1 MFRAVAMMQLTVVVL
16 ERDVRAVLRT
26 LGKLGAVQLR
36 RMPAG
41 PDTAPLSAPD
51 HAEELERCKQLVA
64 RVEELRG
71 LLESA
76 APAGENP
83 VPPEMTFA
91 QAEDQFRSIQ
101 AQARALLQRRQR
113 LLNRWGELTSVY
125 DQISSYRGLGIP
137 LDGPDRFSFLHFVA
151 GSLPTGNLDQL
162 QKDVGANVALLPLPI
177 SEGRQPLLAMA
188 TCRQRLALEQALTRA
203 NFQREALPLIE
214 GATVDTLAEASRGEQ
229 ESLTA
234 ELRETNEQFRALAAE
249 VAPSLAQIEQVA
261 NVERRLLEAETCFP
275 RTETAVL
282 LTGWVPAEGAT
293 ALERR
298 LRDATAGRCV
308 FSTAPAEK
316 TPVEEIPVLLRH
328 PPVLRPFEMLVTA
341 YGVPSYHELEPTL
354 FVALSYI
361 LMFGM
366 MFGDAGHG
374 AVLAAGGL
382 AALLA
387 GRARRIRNV
396 GVLLL
401 FGGLSSMVFG
411 ALYGSCFGLPQ
422 LKRYALWRD
431 PLEGNPMALMYTAVR
446 FGVVMISLG
455 LILNILNR
463 FRRGDVL
470 GGLLDKFG
478 LVGLVFYW
486 GMLTLLLQYAALQS
500 RGLVGLALV
509 LFLALPIAAWSLKEP
524 LELAR
529 RRRAARPP
537 EHGGG
542 FGAALTES
550 LVGAFEAVLSYLA
563 NTISFVRL
571 AAYAMSH
578 AALLVATFMMAAEV
592 RHLSPGGS
600 ALSVLVIIAGNLV
613 ALVLEGII
621 ASVQALRLE
630 YYEFFGK
637 FFSGSGRAFEP
648 FRLPTSDG

>member
-16 ERDVRAVLRT
+16 ERDVRAALRT
-26 LGKLGAVQLR
+26 LGQLGAVQLR

-51 HAEELERCKQLVA
+51 HAVALERCKQLVA

-76 APAGENP
+76 APAGEKAAP
-83 VPPEMTFA
+83 SEMTFA
-91 QAEDQFRSIQ
+91 QAEEQFRLVQ
-101 AQARALLQRRQR
+101 AQARALLQHRQR
-113 LLNRWGELTSVY
+113 LLNRWGELTSVS
-125 DQISSYRGLGIP
+125 DQISSYRGLDIP
-137 LDGPDRFSFLHFVA
+137 LDGPDRFSFLHFVV
-151 GSLPTGNLDQL
+151 GSLPAGNLDQL
-162 QKDVGANVALLPLPI
+162 QKDVGADVALLPLPI
-177 SEGRQPLLAMA
+177 REGRQPLLAMA
-188 TCRQRLALEQALTRA
+188 TRRQRPALEQALTRA
-203 NFQREALPLIE
+203 NFQHEALPRME
-214 GATVDTLAEASRGEQ
+214 GATVDTLAEASRRER
-229 ESLTA
+229 ESVTA
-234 ELRETNEQFRALAAE
+234 ELREANEQLRALAAD
-249 VAPSLAQIEQVA
+249 VAPSLAKIELVA
-261 NVERRLLEAETCFP
+261 NVERRLLEADKCFP
-275 RTETAVL
+275 RTESAVL
-282 LTGWVPAEGAT
+282 LAGWVPAEGAT

-308 FSTAPAEK
+308 FSTAPPEK

-328 PPVLRPFEMLVTA
+328 PPALRPFEMLVTA

-354 FVALSYI
+354 FVALSYV

-387 GRARRIRNV
+387 GRARRIRDV

-422 LKRYALWRD
+422 LKHYALWRD
-431 PLEGNPMALMYTAVR
+431 PLEGDPMALMYTAVR

-463 FRRGDVL
+463 FRRGDVV

-524 LELAR
+524 LEFAR
-529 RRRAARPP
+529 RRQAPGPP
-537 EHGGG
+537 EGGGG

-550 LVGAFEAVLSYLA
+550 LVGALEAVLSYLA

-578 AALLVATFMMAAEV
+578 AALLVATFMIAAEV
-592 RHLSPGGS
+592 RHLSLGGS

-613 ALVLEGII
+613 ALVLEGVV

-648 FRLPTSDG
+648 FRLPASDG